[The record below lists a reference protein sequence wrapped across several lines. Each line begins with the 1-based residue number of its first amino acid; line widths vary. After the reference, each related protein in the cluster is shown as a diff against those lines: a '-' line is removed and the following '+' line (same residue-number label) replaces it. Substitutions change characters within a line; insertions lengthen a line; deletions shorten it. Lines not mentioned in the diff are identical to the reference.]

1 MANNFNLEKN
11 ITGPNAFFDCKR
23 MRAHTHPHTHGH
35 GVNLAKGDRDAK
47 EDTWMTVDAHHQDEK
62 HRIRPS
68 LCAEDH

>member
-47 EDTWMTVDAHHQDEK
+47 EDT
-62 HRIRPS
+62 
-68 LCAEDH
+68 